1 MAKSAPGSH
10 YEMGAS
16 PNHDNPQQP
25 PSVLSLAYLTSH
37 PLSYVLTH
45 PPFVLFATVITLLI
59 YVVAQGRRHRE
70 EVRLLS
76 LRVGQLGRDGEF
88 VVQALQ
94 VNEERVERL
103 GEGVDKVEDAVVEVS
118 RAVREAIVARSS
130 GKMGGTTAA
139 VAMSERSGSRL
150 RGGRDESVEVDT
162 IVGGGT
168 APPTVTADTVAG
180 SVYRDQGYETVD
192 DEVGGCD
199 GTRHRGGHARSRYAE
214 SVYTVREE
222 DDEYDE
228 DWERRTMVTEVAPSS
243 RRSGGGVEEK
253 RRREEKIWSK
263 GDWKGLEVFG

>member
-1 MAKSAPGSH
+1 MGT
-10 YEMGAS
+10 GAS
-16 PNHDNPQQP
+16 SSNQIPNHNYEQA
-25 PSVLSLAYLTSH
+25 PSVLSLAYLSTH

-45 PPFVLFATVITLLI
+45 PPFVLFATVIALLV

-118 RAVREAIVARSS
+118 RAVREAIV
-130 GKMGGTTAA
+130 GKMAATTTATA
-139 VAMSERSGSRL
+139 AMAAGSSVADRSERSARL
-150 RGGRDESVEVDT
+150 RGRDSADVEM
-162 IVGGGT
+162 IVGT
-168 APPTVTADTVAG
+168 APTVAG
-180 SVYRDQGYETVD
+180 GTVAESVYRDHGYDTVD
-192 DEVGGCD
+192 DEAGA
-199 GTRHRGGHARSRYAE
+199 RHRGDTRSRYAE
-214 SVYTVREE
+214 SVYTVRG
-222 DDEYDE
+222 DDEYDD

-243 RRSGGGVEEK
+243 RRSGAGMEEK